1 MAWEGRRVG
10 AGTFGKVFVDGEEMF
25 DIKQYEAKISI
36 DKEDVIQ
43 NGTRSKDTKQVTA
56 GGEGSFVVHKVY
68 SRGAALMNQYKAG
81 EEVGW
86 ENVVFKL
93 EDKDMTGV
101 ETIEI
106 KRISFD
112 EIPLFSGENASLM
125 EQEFA
130 FTFNPDNVKYK
141 DVIERPSF

>member
-10 AGTFGKVFVDGEEMF
+10 AGTFGKVFVDGEYMF
-25 DIKQYEAKISI
+25 DIKQYEAKIAI

-43 NGTRSKDTKQVTA
+43 NGSKSKDTKQVTA

-68 SRGAALMNQYKAG
+68 SRGAELLKQYKDG
-81 EEVGW
+81 TEVGW
-86 ENVVFKL
+86 DNVVFKL
-93 EDKDMTGV
+93 EDKDMSGV

-112 EIPLFSGENASLM
+112 EIPLYSGENASLM

-141 DVIERPSF
+141 DVINRPNY